1 MKISI
6 LVSAALLLLCTAT
19 HSKRQHIT
27 HAVVD
32 PLIEIKKSN
41 EQFEQAVLNR
51 NADSVVSFYAE
62 NLTFFPEYKPA
73 LFDNKRLRAFY
84 NDWFRVVNISAY
96 KKKTVKV
103 EAISNYL
110 LEIGTFRISY
120 SFVPDSM
127 REYTGKYM
135 MLWKR
140 DGQGRLRIVS
150 ETFGSDK
157 YISAEQVPYAGVEVE
172 ETSLVSKNEVPEAVY
187 AEVEA
192 FNARVIKAVEEGN
205 GNERAAGFTKD
216 GIYMP
221 HFDTTLV
228 GIEAIKPYMLK
239 TYKPGGGLF
248 VKHTFNRV
256 YDLGDYIFVNGHF
269 KGSWRNAA
277 RAGTFEGNMS
287 NLMKRQ
293 KNGLLLMHRQ
303 IGNND
308 RKDTALN

>member
-6 LVSAALLLLCTAT
+6 IASAALLLLSTTT

-27 HAVVD
+27 HKVED
-32 PLIEIKKSN
+32 PLIEIKKIN
-41 EQFEQAVLNR
+41 EKIEQAALNKM
-51 NADSVVSFYAE
+51 ADSVVSFYIE
-62 NLTFFPEYKPA
+62 DLTFFAEYKPA
-73 LFDNKRLRAFY
+73 LFDARSLKAFY
-84 NDWFRVVNISAY
+84 NDWFRMANISAY
-96 KKKTVKV
+96 KKKTVTV
-103 EAISNYL
+103 ETISNYL
-110 LEIGTFRISY
+110 LEIGNFQLNY
-120 SFVPDSM
+120 SSVPDSL

-150 ETFGSDK
+150 EAFGSDK
-157 YISAEQVPYAGVEVE
+157 YISADQVPYADVEVK
-172 ETSLVSKNEVPEAVY
+172 ETSLVSKNEVPGAVY
-187 AEVEA
+187 VEVEA
-192 FNARVIKAVEEGN
+192 FNAGVIKAVVEGN
-205 GNERAAGFTKD
+205 GNARAAGFTKD

-221 HFDTTLV
+221 HFDTTLM
-228 GIEAIKPYMLK
+228 GMEAIKPYMLK

-248 VKHTFNRV
+248 VKLTFNRI

-269 KGSWRNAA
+269 KGGWGNAA
-277 RAGTFEGNMS
+277 HGGTFEGNMS

-308 RKDTALN
+308 RKDATLN